1 MRLDTL
7 LRQTTV
13 HAVHGSRETEVSE
26 LCVDSRRAKPGSLFV
41 ALSGTRLKGEDFI
54 QEALAK
60 GASVVVAERADAL
73 VGKSGATLVVVAD
86 ARRALAELA
95 SAYYERPS
103 EKLRVAGV
111 TGTNGKTTTTFLLQH
126 ICDTAL
132 QRCGLIGTVRYQ
144 VGGRTLPAARTTPD
158 ALELQELLAQM
169 RDAGCKTVAMEVSSH
184 AVAQQRVR
192 GIEFDAVVFTNLTQD
207 HLDYHGTM
215 EAYFETKAG
224 LVLGLGLQRFKP
236 GVAVINVDDRYGALL
251 HARALQAGVPV
262 IAYGQ
267 GQKAEFRASNCRT
280 DVQGSSFQLDAVGR
294 SWLVRLPL
302 SGMFNISNA
311 LGALAA
317 AHALGVDLRTAVLA
331 LASAPPVPG
340 RMEPVAAK
348 RAFRV
353 FVDYAHTDD
362 ALRTVLRTLRDLQ
375 PSHLV
380 TVFGCGGDRDKGK
393 RPLMGAAA
401 EEFSDWTIVTS
412 DNPRTES
419 PEQIAAQIT
428 CGMSRGRHEVVLDRR
443 AAIQRAIEMAGPRD
457 IVLIAGKGHETTQEI
472 GGKTEP
478 FDDVA
483 IARSALENLE
493 SDFGR

>member
-1 MRLDTL
+1 
-7 LRQTTV
+7 
-13 HAVHGSRETEVSE
+13 
-26 LCVDSRRAKPGSLFV
+26 
-41 ALSGTRLKGEDFI
+41 
-54 QEALAK
+54 
-60 GASVVVAERADAL
+60 
-73 VGKSGATLVVVAD
+73 
-86 ARRALAELA
+86 
-95 SAYYERPS
+95 
-103 EKLRVAGV
+103 
-111 TGTNGKTTTTFLLQH
+111 
-126 ICDTAL
+126 
-132 QRCGLIGTVRYQ
+132 
-144 VGGRTLPAARTTPD
+144 
-158 ALELQELLAQM
+158 
-169 RDAGCKTVAMEVSSH
+169 
-184 AVAQQRVR
+184 
-192 GIEFDAVVFTNLTQD
+192 
-207 HLDYHGTM
+207 
-215 EAYFETKAG
+215 
-224 LVLGLGLQRFKP
+224 
-236 GVAVINVDDRYGALL
+236 
-251 HARALQAGVPV
+251 VPV

-267 GQKAEFRASNCRT
+267 GLKADFRASNCRT

-317 AHALGVDLRTAVLA
+317 AHALGVDVRTAVLA

-375 PSHLV
+375 PSHLF

-412 DNPRTES
+412 DNPRSEA
-419 PEQIAAQIT
+419 PEHIAAEIT
-428 CGMSRGRHEVVLDRR
+428 RGMFRGKHEVVLDRR
-443 AAIQRAIEMAGPRD
+443 AAIQRAIELAGPRD

-472 GGKTEP
+472 AGKTEP

>member
-1 MRLDTL
+1 VRLDAL
-7 LRQTTV
+7 LRQTSVTS
-13 HAVHGSRETEVSE
+13 VHGSREIEISG
-26 LCVDSRRAKPGSLFV
+26 LCADSGQVIPGVVFV
-41 ALSGTRLKGEDFI
+41 ALQGMRQRGGDFI
-54 QEALAK
+54 QEAVAR
-60 GASVVVAERADAL
+60 GASVVVAEPGEPFIEKNGVTR
-73 VGKSGATLVVVAD
+73 VVVTD

-95 SAYYERPS
+95 CAYYERPS
-103 EKLRVAGV
+103 EKLRIAGV

-144 VGGRTLPAARTTPD
+144 VGGSVLPAARTTPD
-158 ALELQELLAQM
+158 ALELQGLLAQM
-169 RDAGCKTVAMEVSSH
+169 RDAGCRTVAMEVSSH
-184 AVAQQRVR
+184 AVTQQRVR
-192 GIEFDAVVFTNLTQD
+192 GVEFDAVVFTNLTQD

-215 EAYFETKAG
+215 EAYYETKAG
-224 LVLGLGLQRFKP
+224 LVLGLGAQRFKP
-236 GVAVINVDDRYGALL
+236 GVAVLNIDDRHGALL
-251 HARALQAGVPV
+251 HGRALQAGVPV
-262 IAYGQ
+262 LAYGQ
-267 GQKAEFRASNCRT
+267 GQKADFRASNCRT

-294 SWLVRLPL
+294 SFLVRLPL

-317 AHALGVDLRTAVLA
+317 AHALGVDVRTAVLA

-340 RMEPVAAK
+340 RLEPVAAK

-353 FVDYAHTDD
+353 FVDYAHTED

-401 EEFSDWTIVTS
+401 EEYSDWTIVTS
-412 DNPRTES
+412 DNPRSES
-419 PEQIAAQIT
+419 PEQIAAEIT
-428 CGMSRGRHEVVLDRR
+428 RGMSRGKHEVVLDRR
-443 AAIQRAIEMAGPRD
+443 AAIQRAIGMAGPRA

-472 GGKTEP
+472 AGKTEP

>member
-1 MRLDTL
+1 MRLDAL

-13 HAVHGSRETEVSE
+13 HSVHGSREAEISG
-26 LCVDSRRAKPGSLFV
+26 LCVDSRHAKPGMLFV
-41 ALSGTRLKGEDFI
+41 ALTGARLKGEDFI
-54 QEALAK
+54 AEAVAR
-60 GASVVVAERADAL
+60 GAAAVVAERADVL
-73 VGKSGATLVVVAD
+73 TGGNGVTLVVVAD

-111 TGTNGKTTTTFLLQH
+111 TGTNGKTTTSFLIQH
-126 ICDTAL
+126 ICDAAL

-144 VGGRTLPAARTTPD
+144 VGGRVLPAARTTPD
-158 ALELQELLAQM
+158 ALELQDLLAQM
-169 RDAGCKTVAMEVSSH
+169 RDAGCKTVSMEVSSH
-184 AVAQQRVR
+184 AIAQQRVR

-224 LVLGLGLQRFKP
+224 LVLNLGMQRFKP

-251 HARALQAGVPV
+251 HSRALQAGVPV
-262 IAYGQ
+262 IAFGQ
-267 GQKAEFRASNCRT
+267 GQKADFRASNCRT

-317 AHALGVDLRTAVLA
+317 SHALGVDVRTAVLA

-340 RMEPVAAK
+340 RLEPVAAK

-375 PSHLV
+375 PSRLL

-412 DNPRTES
+412 DNPRTEA
-419 PEQIAAQIT
+419 PEQIAAEIVR
-428 CGMSRGRHEVVLDRR
+428 GMSGRRHEVVLDRR
-443 AAIQRAIEMAGPRD
+443 TAIQRAIEMAGPRD
-457 IVLIAGKGHETTQEI
+457 IVLIAGKGHETTQEVA
-472 GGKTEP
+472 GKTEP

-483 IARSALENLE
+483 VARSIMENLG